1 VAADFTCPTCNSGF
15 IEELGQD
22 AAPPVPPP
30 EGPFQQADDEPF
42 DQLGQV
48 LGPLE
53 TLLPGLLGRGVGPVG
68 GLAPRPMGPRAGLRP
83 RIRIA
88 RGGSRPQHLGMDQ
101 AALETALQDFI
112 VNLAGMEFGAGA
124 HPGLQGGA
132 PGGAQF
138 HFVNPGGGGGLG
150 VQLHGNPGDY
160 AWGRGGLDAIITQLL
175 NHMDG
180 TGPPPMAKENIADI
194 PTVEISSEMREKNTS
209 CSVCWEDFSDG
220 EAVKQLECEHCFH
233 SGCIVPWLELHGT
246 CPVCRKELGG
256 RAAAAPGS
264 DSASAPDP
272 PAPHLDEAS
281 GGAPAQEGG
290 AGSGSQRRASV
301 TVSGSGGLT
310 GLIQSALNQVFA
322 SSWTGS
328 PGGSSS
334 SSSSSDSSRS
344 PSDPTNQPTTSS
356 GQSGSG
362 SSSSGQ
368 ASSSSSLQQQT
379 RSPPEGQEDEGTPAT
394 RRPRLDSEFVDLDF
408 D

>member
-1 VAADFTCPTCNSGF
+1 
-15 IEELGQD
+15 
-22 AAPPVPPP
+22 
-30 EGPFQQADDEPF
+30 
-42 DQLGQV
+42 
-48 LGPLE
+48 
-53 TLLPGLLGRGVGPVG
+53 
-68 GLAPRPMGPRAGLRP
+68 
-83 RIRIA
+83 
-88 RGGSRPQHLGMDQ
+88 
-101 AALETALQDFI
+101 
-112 VNLAGMEFGAGA
+112 
-124 HPGLQGGA
+124 
-132 PGGAQF
+132 
-138 HFVNPGGGGGLG
+138 
-150 VQLHGNPGDY
+150 LHGNPGDY

-194 PTVEISSEMREKNTS
+194 PNVEISSEMREKNTS

-220 EAVKQLECEHCFH
+220 ETVKQLECEHCFH

-246 CPVCRKELGG
+246 CPVCRKELG

-264 DSASAPDP
+264 DSAPAPEP
-272 PAPHLDEAS
+272 PTPHLDQAS

-290 AGSGSQRRASV
+290 VGSNSERRASV

-334 SSSSSDSSRS
+334 SSSSDSRS
-344 PSDPTNQPTTSS
+344 PSDSSNHPTTSS
-356 GQSGSG
+356 GQS

-368 ASSSSSLQQQT
+368 ASSSQQT
-379 RSPPEGQEDEGTPAT
+379 RSPPESQEDEGTPAT